1 MISGYIITIAVA
13 VILTGAMEAMV
24 PNSNI
29 KKVYKLVCGVV
40 MSLVIITP
48 FFANSFDLA
57 DIFLAADEYIVP
69 QGTSEQ
75 IEQFQKTQV
84 DDVFAKRVEAAVKD
98 LIKEKTGREME
109 VDVMAE
115 DGTIEK
121 VIVYG
126 KVMDLKP
133 EIAQMLGIEE
143 AQIACEI

>member
-40 MSLVIITP
+40 MSLIIITP

-57 DIFLAADEYIVP
+57 DIFLPEDEYIVP

-75 IEQFQKTQV
+75 IENFQKTQV
-84 DDVFAKRVEAAVKD
+84 DHVFAERVETAVKE
-98 LIKEKTGREME
+98 LVKEKTGKEME

-115 DGTIEK
+115 DGIIEK
-121 VIVYG
+121 IIVYG

-133 EIAQMLGIEE
+133 EIAKMLGIEE